1 MASLR
6 AFEHPVSHSLCQVG
20 PARWLSLIF
29 HRGDSLAGDF
39 QHIACQRRFHTA
51 SMLFTPTAPSPYF
64 QCFLVNTYT
73 RMSLVIHVCLSLIHA
88 NTCFKLNIDAKKHT
102 HSLTHTYVYIH
113 TCLPF
118 SPTLS
123 TYRAHNG
130 NKSKEILVSTL
141 LFNFCV
147 SVFLAAP
154 LSIRLF
160 SCIGLNSIKEGA
172 AREE

>member
-1 MASLR
+1 MPGRPRTLAVIDLPPR
-6 AFEHPVSHSLCQVG
+6 GLP
-20 PARWLSLIF
+20 RWRFSAHCLSKALP
-29 HRGDSLAGDF
+29 HGVYA
-39 QHIACQRRFHTA
+39 FHTRCA
-51 SMLFTPTAPSPYF
+51 FPVFPI
-64 QCFLVNTYT
+64 CFLVNTYT